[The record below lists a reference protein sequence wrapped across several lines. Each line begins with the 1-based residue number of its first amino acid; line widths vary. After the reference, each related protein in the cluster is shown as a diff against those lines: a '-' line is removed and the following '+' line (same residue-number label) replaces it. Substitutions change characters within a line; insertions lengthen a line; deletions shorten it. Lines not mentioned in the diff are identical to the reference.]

1 MLWYIGFNIQGCVA
15 QPRTRFKR
23 LLHMACYMR
32 LYKFFFHST
41 ISIKNALFQNKALGE
56 RTMFDF
62 NFMITLVAEN
72 HCFSVWRIIT
82 VFQPSFRAACGLS
95 ENGLLRKSVY
105 LVCAASG
112 VRLPRP
118 AV

>member
-1 MLWYIGFNIQGCVA
+1 M
-15 QPRTRFKR
+15 
-23 LLHMACYMR
+23 
-32 LYKFFFHST
+32 
-41 ISIKNALFQNKALGE
+41 KNALFQNKALGE

-62 NFMITLVAEN
+62 NFMIKLVAEN

-95 ENGLLRKSVY
+95 ENGLLQKSVY
-105 LVCAASG
+105 FVRAASG